1 MRRASNSRRCSSG
14 TLSNLGRSADDHV
27 LSLQHQGRVVH
38 AKLHVGFRI
47 PGEDRSDLSHGS
59 RGISLRSCD
68 DRLPGQSGASSRGEL
83 KRCWNRASNLHE
95 VGLVMNP
102 MNRVILSSRSL
113 GGGEAQDFE
122 VTVLLKNR
130 LPSAKSQG

>member
-1 MRRASNSRRCSSG
+1 
-14 TLSNLGRSADDHV
+14 
-27 LSLQHQGRVVH
+27 
-38 AKLHVGFRI
+38 
-47 PGEDRSDLSHGS
+47 
-59 RGISLRSCD
+59 
-68 DRLPGQSGASSRGEL
+68 
-83 KRCWNRASNLHE
+83 
-95 VGLVMNP
+95 MNP